1 MSEQA
6 GDRPATLITG
16 GSSGIGA
23 AIARRLLTA
32 GHRVAVTGRDPDR
45 LASLAASVDAGN
57 ALLTVAG
64 DAADYAAVSQ
74 AVQAAA
80 GTFGRL
86 DNIVACAGT
95 SGNDSLADGD
105 AEQWREMTL
114 TNVLGPALLI
124 RAAVPALRT
133 SRGRIVLIGSAL
145 GLRNVPGSF
154 YSVTKWAVTAL
165 AENAR
170 MQLASDGITVT
181 LISPGRTD
189 TPWWD
194 RMPAGSGGSGSGGSG
209 GSGAGAALSAAA
221 VADVVAWVI
230 SQPAGTAVSAV
241 VVRPQGLPPHG
252 LGPVAAAGPDPAAEA
267 GRALST
273 RVTSLPE

>member
-6 GDRPATLITG
+6 GHRPATLITG

-45 LASLAASVDAGN
+45 LASLAASVGAGN

-80 GTFGRL
+80 GRFGRL
-86 DNIVACAGT
+86 DNVVACAGT
-95 SGNDSLADGD
+95 SGSDSLADGD

-124 RAAVPALRT
+124 RAAVPALRS

-154 YSVTKWAVTAL
+154 YSATKWAVTAL

-194 RMPAGSGGSGSGGSG
+194 RMPAGSGGSG

-241 VVRPQGLPPHG
+241 VVRPQGLPPQGPG
-252 LGPVAAAGPDPAAEA
+252 LGPVAATGPDAAAEA